1 MKFVTTGTDG
11 KLIITKR
18 QAVELVQILIA
29 IIAKEKDL
37 IPGRWEP
44 KTRKASWESVFGH
57 QIILSVDH
65 NEEAHAL
72 TLKEAPSGLK
82 WGKFYFVFRP
92 SAAHELVA
100 ALVRSNTFKT
110 YEGVNAHGDIVWA
123 QYALREA
130 GEPLYLHVV
139 VEK

>member
-37 IPGRWEP
+37 IPGRWDP
-44 KTRKASWESVFGH
+44 KTRKASWESAFGP

-72 TLKEAPSGLK
+72 TLKEVPS
-82 WGKFYFVFRP
+82 GKFYFVFRP

-123 QYALREA
+123 QYAVRES

-139 VEK
+139 IEK